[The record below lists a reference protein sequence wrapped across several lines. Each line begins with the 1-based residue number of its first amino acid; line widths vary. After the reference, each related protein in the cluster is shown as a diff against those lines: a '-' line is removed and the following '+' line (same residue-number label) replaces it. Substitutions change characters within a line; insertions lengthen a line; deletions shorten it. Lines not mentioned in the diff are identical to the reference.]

1 MTLIST
7 TEELFR
13 QCQPLYAVE
22 YITIDTEFIRESTF
36 FPELCLIQIAGPE
49 KAFVIDALSPTLSL
63 QPLFDLLQEPSV
75 LKVFH
80 AARQDIE
87 IIYHLSGKIP
97 HSIFDTQIAAM
108 VCGFG
113 ESVSYETLVMQL
125 INRKLDKSQRFTDWR
140 LRPLTDKQIEYAL
153 GDVVYLR
160 QVYTKLQKKIERNNR
175 LDWLKEEM
183 DALYDKKLYFP
194 HPEDAWLKLKPKKVD
209 SKSLCVLKEL
219 AAWRDVEARRLNVP
233 RRHVLSDDVL
243 IELAANKPKTTEDL
257 QISRAY
263 SKNFH
268 KSSMAETLL
277 AIIET
282 SLLIPE
288 DLWPKKEASFEGVD
302 HGSAALD
309 MLKLALKLISDK
321 EGVASKLIANVSDLK
336 RLIRKDYKDESEV
349 ALLHGWRYQLFGEMA
364 VGLLNGVYSLGL
376 ENNQIKFLKK

>member
-7 TEELFR
+7 TEELLI

-49 KAFVIDALSPTLSL
+49 KAFVIDALAPHISL
-63 QPLFDLLQEPSV
+63 QPLFDLLQEPKV

-87 IIYHLSGKIP
+87 IIYNLSGKIP
-97 HSIFDTQIAAM
+97 QSIFDTQIAAM

-113 ESVSYETLVMQL
+113 ESVSYEALVMHL
-125 INRKLDKSQRFTDWR
+125 INKKLDKSQRFTDWR

-153 GDVVYLR
+153 GDVIYLR
-160 QVYTKLQKKIERNNR
+160 QVYTKLQKKLARNNR
-175 LDWLKEEM
+175 TEWLKEEM
-183 DALYDKKLYFP
+183 DALYDKKLYCP
-194 HPEDAWLKLKPKKVD
+194 HPEDAWQRLKPKKVD
-209 SKSLCVLKEL
+209 SRSLCVLKEL
-219 AAWRDVEARRLNVP
+219 AAWRDIEARRLNVP
-233 RRHVLSDDVL
+233 RRHLLSDDIL
-243 IELAANKPKTTEDL
+243 IELAASKPRNISDL

-263 SKNFH
+263 PKNFY
-268 KSSMAETLL
+268 KLAIAETLL
-277 AIIET
+277 SIIET
-282 SLLIPE
+282 ALLIPE

-309 MLKLALKLISDK
+309 MLKLALKLVSDR

-336 RLIRKDYKDESEV
+336 RLIRKDYKDESELL
-349 ALLHGWRYQLFGEMA
+349 LLHGWRYQLFGEIA